1 MENPIPVTDFG
12 DSPDPL
18 ADYLVTDWGITLQN
32 DMIFDLS
39 SQQPLNAI
47 STYGG
52 KHPITENLSQ
62 NYSVIMPQ
70 ARSLGVADPAPK
82 DVTLTPLI
90 LTSDNSW
97 GETDLTNTTAQVQ
110 YDKDVDILGPLNMAV
125 AGENASTKGRIVVF
139 GNSVFASDDVFDVY
153 GNGNMFINSVDW
165 AAQQEDLLN
174 ITPRTPTART
184 FLPIGNVQFIII
196 ILLSIFV
203 LPGAIIFLGISSW
216 VARRRRG

>member
-1 MENPIPVTDFG
+1 
-12 DSPDPL
+12 
-18 ADYLVTDWGITLQN
+18 
-32 DMIFDLS
+32 
-39 SQQPLNAI
+39 
-47 STYGG
+47 
-52 KHPITENLSQ
+52 
-62 NYSVIMPQ
+62 
-70 ARSLGVADPAPK
+70 
-82 DVTLTPLI
+82 
-90 LTSDNSW
+90 
-97 GETDLTNTTAQVQ
+97 
-110 YDKDVDILGPLNMAV
+110 VDILGPLNMAV